1 MNELSILDLRIIA
14 DLSRCDIGTHVSE
27 EVLVEGLPDLH
38 EVIGDGPLWVPHRVV
53 EVGMG
58 DRASSGVIGLIK
70 VILQVPFTRGW
81 LQYQMI
87 FKLTLMTKG
96 RLTDLGVLSCSTTV
110 QLSGILKFFQPKRP
124 ASSFLS
130 APMAQVTS
138 TSRECNQTL

>member
-14 DLSRCDIGTHVSE
+14 DLSRCDIGSHVSE

-87 FKLTLMTKG
+87 FK
-96 RLTDLGVLSCSTTV
+96 
-110 QLSGILKFFQPKRP
+110 
-124 ASSFLS
+124 
-130 APMAQVTS
+130 
-138 TSRECNQTL
+138 